1 MRRDEDLELWGR
13 DMDQDDWKRGTYG
26 AGDMPSRYGRR
37 AWGSEWNRGPDWR
50 QGPGSGSNFNRGPS
64 WTAGRDQP
72 PSWQRQSWQGGSG
85 GESYGGPEPWRGD
98 RDWSQEWWHHNAGF
112 GWTGNPFEGR
122 GRQWHGRTTA
132 RNYQRSDERIRE
144 DVYERLM
151 EHPYIDTTDIEVSVS
166 RGEVTLDGT
175 VPDRWEKRLAED
187 LTEGVFG
194 VTEVH
199 NRLRTSAGSMSPPE
213 RGGSVSRTPVTG
225 TSGPTD
231 GAEAPR
237 PTHESPRPMPTSSGS
252 SGWPSS

>member
-1 MRRDEDLELWGR
+1 MRREEDLELWGR
-13 DMDQDDWKRGTYG
+13 DMDQDDWMRGTYG
-26 AGDMPSRYGRR
+26 SGNMPSRFGRR
-37 AWGSEWNRGPDWR
+37 AWGSEWNRGPDFNRGSDWR
-50 QGPGSGSNFNRGPS
+50 QGPNFNRGS
-64 WTAGRDQP
+64 NWTAGFDQTP
-72 PSWQRQSWQGGSG
+72 GWQRHEQYS
-85 GESYGGPEPWRGD
+85 GPEPWRGD

-112 GWTGNPFEGR
+112 GWTGNPWEAR

-132 RNYQRSDERIRE
+132 RGYQRSDERIRE

-166 RGEVTLDGT
+166 KGEVTLEGT

-194 VTEVH
+194 VSEVH
-199 NRLRTSAGSMSPPE
+199 NRLRTSAGSTSQPE
-213 RGGSVSRTPVTG
+213 RGGTVSHTPVTG
-225 TSGPTD
+225 ASGLTD

-237 PTHESPRPMPTSSGS
+237 PTHESPRPMSASTGS